1 MTATTE
7 YMCRAMKA
15 STETIACPDGFA
27 DERAQVAMYASLSR
41 VIEVAPIENKMR
53 VFGLMAQTAA
63 ADAAAYRQQMIE
75 DLWYVAGD
83 VGLVTMLG
91 TTSVQA
97 TLARA
102 FDGVAV

>member
-1 MTATTE
+1 MTATAE
-7 YMCRAMKA
+7 YMCRAMEA

-27 DERAQVAMYASLSR
+27 DERAQVATYASLSR
-41 VIEVAPIENKMR
+41 IIESAPVENKMR
-53 VFGLMAQTAA
+53 VFGLMAKTAA

-102 FDGVAV
+102 FDGVAA

>member
-1 MTATTE
+1 MSEPRLRCTRV
-7 YMCRAMKA
+7 CLGSSKA
-15 STETIACPDGFA
+15 PLWKTRCE
-27 DERAQVAMYASLSR
+27 
-41 VIEVAPIENKMR
+41 
-53 VFGLMAQTAA
+53 VFGLMAKTAA
-63 ADAAAYRQQMIE
+63 ADAAVYRQQMIE

-102 FDGVAV
+102 FDGVAA

>member
-1 MTATTE
+1 
-7 YMCRAMKA
+7 MKA

-41 VIEVAPIENKMR
+41 IIESAPVENKMR
-53 VFGLMAQTAA
+53 VFGLMAKTAA
-63 ADAAAYRQQMIE
+63 ADAAVYRQQMIE

-102 FDGVAV
+102 FDGVAA